1 MQKSFPATLNNLKN
15 VRLFLTSFLKNHNI
29 DDVIINQIELGV
41 DEAVSNIIKHSYK
54 GENKDK
60 EINIKLEITKKK
72 ISIHLFDNGDP
83 ADPKKIKPRDL
94 KDIKP
99 GGLGSYFINEIMDE
113 VKWKTDS
120 KDWVNHLILIKTIY

>member
-1 MQKSFPATLNNLKN
+1 MQKSFPATLDNLKN

-41 DEAVSNIIKHSYK
+41 DEAASNIIKHSYK

-60 EINIKLEITKKK
+60 EINIKLEISKKK

-94 KDIKP
+94 KEIKT
-99 GGLGSYFINEIMDE
+99 GGLGTHFIQEVMDE
-113 VKWKTDS
+113 VKWKNKS
-120 KDWVNHLILIKTIY
+120 KGWANHLTLVKYL

>member
-60 EINIKLEITKKK
+60 EINIKLEISKKK

-94 KDIKP
+94 KEIKT
-99 GGLGSYFINEIMDE
+99 GGLGTHFIQEVMDE
-113 VKWKTDS
+113 VKWKNKS
-120 KDWVNHLILIKTIY
+120 KGWANHLTLVKYL

>member
-15 VRLFLTSFLKNHNI
+15 VRLFLTSFFKNHNI

-41 DEAVSNIIKHSYK
+41 DEAASNIIKHSYK

-60 EINIKLEITKKK
+60 EINIKLEISKKK

-94 KDIKP
+94 KEIKT
-99 GGLGSYFINEIMDE
+99 GGLGTHFIQEVMDE
-113 VKWKTDS
+113 IKWKNKS
-120 KDWVNHLILIKTIY
+120 RGWANHLTLVKYL

>member
-15 VRLFLTSFLKNHNI
+15 VRLFLTSLLKNHNI

-41 DEAVSNIIKHSYK
+41 DEAASNIIKHSYK

-60 EINIKLEITKKK
+60 EINIKLEISKKK

-94 KDIKP
+94 KEIKT
-99 GGLGSYFINEIMDE
+99 GGLGTHFIQEVMDE
-113 VKWKTDS
+113 VKWKNKS
-120 KDWVNHLILIKTIY
+120 EGWANHLTLVKYL

>member
-41 DEAVSNIIKHSYK
+41 DEAASNIIKHSYK

-60 EINIKLEITKKK
+60 EINIKLEISKKK

-94 KDIKP
+94 KEIKT
-99 GGLGSYFINEIMDE
+99 GGLGTHFIQEVMDE
-113 VKWKTDS
+113 VKWKNKS
-120 KDWVNHLILIKTIY
+120 KGWANHLTLVKYL

>member
-1 MQKSFPATLNNLKN
+1 MQKSFPATLDNLKN

-29 DDVIINQIELGV
+29 EDVIINQIELGV
-41 DEAVSNIIKHSYK
+41 DEAASNIIKHSYK

-60 EINIKLEITKKK
+60 EINIKLEISKKK

-94 KDIKP
+94 KEIKT
-99 GGLGSYFINEIMDE
+99 GGLGTHFIQEVMDE
-113 VKWKTDS
+113 VKWKNKS
-120 KDWVNHLILIKTIY
+120 EGWANHLTLVKYL

>member
-15 VRLFLTSFLKNHNI
+15 VRLFLTSLLKNHNI

-41 DEAVSNIIKHSYK
+41 DEAASNIIKHSYK

-60 EINIKLEITKKK
+60 EINIKLEISKKK

-94 KDIKP
+94 KEIKT
-99 GGLGSYFINEIMDE
+99 GGLGTHFIQEVMDE
-113 VKWKTDS
+113 VKWKNKS
-120 KDWVNHLILIKTIY
+120 KGWVNHLTLVKYL

>member
-60 EINIKLEITKKK
+60 EINIKLEISKKK
-72 ISIHLFDNGDP
+72 NIYS
-83 ADPKKIKPRDL
+83 
-94 KDIKP
+94 
-99 GGLGSYFINEIMDE
+99 FI
-113 VKWKTDS
+113 
-120 KDWVNHLILIKTIY
+120 

>member
-60 EINIKLEITKKK
+60 EINIKLEISKKK

-94 KDIKP
+94 KEIKT
-99 GGLGSYFINEIMDE
+99 GGLGTHFIQEVMDE
-113 VKWKTDS
+113 VKWKIKS
-120 KDWVNHLILIKTIY
+120 KDWVNHLTLVKYL

>member
-15 VRLFLTSFLKNHNI
+15 VRLFLTSLLKNHNI

-41 DEAVSNIIKHSYK
+41 DEAASNIIKHSYK

-60 EINIKLEITKKK
+60 EINIKLEISKKK

-94 KDIKP
+94 KEIKT
-99 GGLGSYFINEIMDE
+99 GGLGTHFIQEVMDE
-113 VKWKTDS
+113 VKWKNKS
-120 KDWVNHLILIKTIY
+120 KGWANHLTLVKYL